1 MSSIMSSKCRW
12 TDYTYIYHV
21 SIFLYTYPGVQQ
33 RHEAVPVRHHRHR
46 RPDRFG
52 GRGEDGEANEGL
64 LYIWSC
70 WCVMM
75 RWVRD
80 RAWGDRSPSPQSTP
94 QLSNASQRKP
104 KKNTPAPTP
113 ARPRPGARATAAAR
127 PGAATPSSGG
137 HCQCHRCW
145 GVRCAWV
152 RACGVFLFCF
162 LKYIHGVQD
171 SDQGLPIIPHPNKT
185 IQHPP
190 RHCQHQPRP
199 LRHHHVQGDRPLPPR
214 QDVAPLDGAVAG
226 GERGDGPLL
235 GGDDEG
241 IRALCCVVLG
251 LVCDKEGPSR
261 RLESSIARQSTS
273 TH

>member
-21 SIFLYTYPGVQQ
+21 SIFLYSYPGVQQ

-137 HCQCHRCW
+137 HCQ
-145 GVRCAWV
+145 
-152 RACGVFLFCF
+152 
-162 LKYIHGVQD
+162 
-171 SDQGLPIIPHPNKT
+171 
-185 IQHPP
+185 
-190 RHCQHQPRP
+190 HQPRP